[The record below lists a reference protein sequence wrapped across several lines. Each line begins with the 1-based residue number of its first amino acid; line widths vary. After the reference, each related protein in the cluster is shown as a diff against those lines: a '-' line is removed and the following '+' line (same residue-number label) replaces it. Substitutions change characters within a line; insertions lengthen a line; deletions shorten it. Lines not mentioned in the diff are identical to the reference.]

1 MQIEATYPENM
12 PQTQNGFSKTSPT
25 VSFSPEFTVTQDKTE
40 TAQIY
45 TRRSESQSISDKTG
59 SLRRSNSTERFL
71 GSLSQDLSGSVLV
84 FDDYGSVQS
93 LANQSVLQFDQTSH
107 HLKAVDIQPILRL
120 NLANLIG
127 AEDYAGCPVV
137 TVPNRVTKQEF
148 STNQNALLETL
159 LYFSAILKPENKS
172 KGYTVIVDTRGT
184 FGKAVKPFARFFAAV
199 PDQSFTTKQIVFVK
213 SDDFIEKQIANLRI
227 RTKKNREVPVHFV
240 SSKKLDKLVD
250 RNQLPSELGGS
261 INYNHRMWINNR
273 VDYETF
279 VQTAEAILQSGQPV
293 AGTPNDSSG
302 IGDLAPKEVNVA
314 AVKDCY
320 AKGEELVKRLVNLP
334 DPKSLHTYQP
344 ESTDQRDMR
353 IVVESYLG
361 RLSTVKTETGS
372 ADEHDSGGISGKS
385 GLLALEKD
393 PQNGAKM
400 SQKREMLEKLIQD
413 AIQFIDWSRNE
424 GGRLFAGVLD
434 EIGKDD
440 SETKTLQ
447 VQNDALIRS
456 CQKHFEWFSQMT
468 ATCTQLRQDGYRVD
482 KVEQISADLD
492 TAFTQTL
499 SKAQSR
505 EKLLQFRMDYHN
517 MMRTVEQNF
526 QSLEDFLQNQPTE
539 ESSFDDLQQLLL
551 NSDQFCSQVEKS
563 FMQLE
568 NIGDAVLTILGNLKE
583 QSTETA
589 TSRNMVKDSLMSATD
604 SREKIMQSHQLW
616 KDRVMQYIEL
626 TGHEDNVRRITSEIA
641 ESFGYLA
648 QTLQEDIMNGTS
660 NFRSSFSV
668 REPATREMYTEGI
681 EHLNRV
687 SLIRTDLAL
696 SEEPTNDLRDELSAT
711 WQNFFVQFAENGNED
726 HVLEICWLIMVQNW
740 KLVEKL
746 FKELQSLVSGS
757 DIDQEQLRVV
767 LNRNFEF
774 RNYVEVSYE
783 QTEILTT
790 TFLER
795 MAQNQTNGMMFS
807 NEELIK
813 LKGQLESLGEMKRFI
828 DESYS
833 GFVSQREAYSFF
845 QIMIEAC
852 DLVRIRITEMVPGML
867 EIGSTLIE
875 ALDLYQVHQQFMEK
889 IENRHDEI
897 REVLRKAD
905 TMVESTDESQS
916 QVYQAMAI
924 SLKDAWK
931 ELMMRM
937 EERRILLELV
947 IDFYRSCEEF
957 GQHLDYAY
965 TVCQS
970 TLIADN
976 IEQVQVLIEEHQE
989 MKRATSEHSM
999 NTIQNGQGLLDK
1011 IVEIGRNL
1019 ESQGSN
1025 VAVSSSALVER
1036 VLAELHDRRT
1046 LLEELWLQRK
1056 IRLEQSLLI
1065 FQLDAEIQQITNWFV
1080 TVGSDN
1086 MHHTDL
1092 GNNPTE
1098 TDKLIQIHLEF
1109 SNEAKVIEARI
1120 TRVLRSV
1127 DTLILTGHEDGDNI
1141 RERVSEIEG
1150 LNRDILNKIE
1160 SRRKRLML
1168 TIDFWNS
1175 ASVAFDRLV
1184 EIEEQIEET
1193 LSVPDGPSLGSNWK
1207 PERLAKLA
1215 QAILESTTPAIREGH
1230 IILDAS
1236 SVGAD
1241 GIKYIVEK
1249 LKERCAH
1256 LSSVCSEIRS
1266 ERSSLYVMYD
1276 DKFSVVTT
1284 WLVNIGLDLL
1294 NRRRTLGTT
1303 RQSASDFFDDHS
1315 RLRDDL
1321 KTRFI
1326 DVEACGSIVESM
1338 EINQESGANEARLKV
1353 EELKQ
1358 RWRTLAMFTEQR
1370 ISLSETY
1377 LEFLNQSTEMMN
1389 LMDTL
1394 EELLK
1399 LDNWNLDSRTLES
1412 TRRIWLDKF
1421 RLMNEV
1427 YEQVYFKGR
1436 CFLKDSNTQTL
1447 NDKQL
1452 SVETTIQFVQKQ
1464 LDLFEERRRVINDLW
1479 DTWKLKMPFVRDIT
1493 SQWDMFGHDANKS
1506 LNWIVEVQRRL
1517 FAPLVI
1523 GDPKHCRQT
1532 AYVMKD
1538 RLAEIKITYKRVTS
1552 EVERWLKMSEML
1564 NIKQKPESTSS
1575 DKNSEG
1581 LSPNSETES
1590 VVKIPQQLISEHKS
1604 YQTKMQIY
1612 DNHLNTLVE
1621 FLLKLGDLYDA
1632 IDATYS
1638 EVEKAKSTEDPE
1650 FVIKVMQVLD
1660 DTRDNEVQLF
1670 DDTVK
1675 SGNSFMDQVNDDE
1688 LPQPA
1693 KKETKVILSDLDMDH
1708 QHWLQWYEQ
1717 CSKELQSR
1725 IQTATHSNRAIYILQ
1740 CIDQFRNELQDMEG
1754 VYGDGTE
1761 GLLQI
1766 VKNFELWLQ
1775 DLDNFESKDIDPFLE
1790 SMQSSNAPADN
1801 SNADRCEQK
1810 WNELQKAIGKH
1821 RSLLELAREYHV
1833 LLDEVE
1839 SMSLECRDKVLEV
1852 SRKTLDADNLDKTNK
1867 LVNDLDKC
1875 EDKVEK
1881 QFISKLDRVYELAKL
1896 LFDPPPKYL
1905 DNLITRKNELKDSI
1919 ETVRDELNLK
1929 QDQFT
1934 FDDEVEKVIEVGV
1947 NSQPLLMSSLPPV
1960 PPKTPPRIISGL
1972 EDATVPK
1979 GKSAVF
1985 DCTVIG
1991 SPTIRVTWQKD
2002 GKRLIDSQNNRIS
2015 SDGAHKHT
2023 LEIPKVA
2030 ADDTGTI
2037 TLVAEN
2043 DFGKTNSSAYL
2054 HVQGPQGQAPAI
2066 YKIPESLPKVN
2077 EGGILKLEAVV
2088 SGTPP
2093 PEVVWYRNGREL
2105 TPNEKVKIRS
2115 APEVDEGLHQLVI
2128 SDCTRADAGDYSVS
2142 ATNDIGQV
2150 TKTCKVQVGEKPR
2163 PPKFVSELQDV
2174 EVEDGKPL
2182 RWEVEVDGKPTPVVK
2197 WFRGKED
2204 MSNFD
2209 CEIEHVGP
2217 VCALVLDE
2225 TFPDDEG
2232 QYTVVAT
2239 NEQGSAQSE
2248 GFLTVKDPRIR
2259 KISVVGE
2266 PPKFVKKPADKEV
2279 AEGKS
2284 VEFTCKVTGNPL
2296 PEVKWVNKE
2305 GEELTQNDD
2314 FKLSYKNG
2322 VATLLIK
2329 EVIPDDDGKFLC
2341 KAVNRVG
2348 ETTCSFFV
2356 KVLRKSKPFFEV
2368 PIKDVSCRELDSC
2381 SFDCVVSGDPKPT
2394 VHWQHNGEK
2403 IMPNNKEI
2411 KIIATGNK
2419 HSLHI
2424 KETQFTDRGTY
2435 KAIASNSEGEEGCSA
2450 FLAVE
2455 ELPFHLKPHSPQIEK
2470 QAPAQIQAEEGE
2482 PVVIEC
2488 DISAKP
2494 NPEVCWYKDRKHK
2507 LKPGPDIKMT
2517 TNGNTHSLQIRSCL
2531 AEDSGSYT
2539 LQAKNNLG
2547 EVSTSCNL
2555 YVKDRHT
2562 EPEAPEFVIGLSEVV
2577 AKEGES
2583 ATFECVVKGVPAP
2596 TVSWYLNGEKLT
2608 EAPDQQIR
2616 RNEDKHLLKLHKLE
2630 IDDTGPLTATASNI
2644 AGNVSSTAPLLVNAR
2659 EKKPILIQPLTSV
2672 KTKLG
2677 EPEAVMQCKI
2687 GNASAPPG
2695 CNINL
2700 YKDDQLVPVNNTRV
2714 KLIDDGQ
2721 DSLKVVITNVA
2732 AEDEGQYCVEVSN
2745 GAGTVTTS
2753 AFCHIQE
2760 DSLSDQLADETD
2772 LVSSSANNASLL
2784 KGANSSSTL
2793 LDMYENVEVFLP
2805 IHEVANKYGSS
2816 KNVFK
2821 STEDV
2826 ITKTSTLLIESS
2838 NMEAPAF
2845 ISELLQP
2852 PVVKV
2857 GQDVTL
2863 EIIVKGV
2870 PDPEVR
2876 WLKDDEP
2883 VDLKRCQVSRD
2894 DGKCTLQLKQVN
2906 PSDEGEFSI
2915 VAENPAGR
2923 AQCTCQLLI
2932 DDSSNAPIFTERL
2945 TTQEIEQGQPL
2956 ELQVTVRAHP
2966 EPKVTWYLN
2975 DEPFK
2980 PSVGDSVC
2988 QEGPRYKCSIK
2999 SVTPEMSGKIAVVA
3013 ENDRGKATSSAEL
3026 IVTAPQIAP
3035 TFEKKLDGHVIKQN
3049 EPLHFHC
3056 VISGQPTPQV
3066 VWSLNGV
3073 IVQIDGHRITERR
3086 IGINYYLVIN
3096 DVGPQDAGI
3105 YSCTAENGV
3114 GKAVSTAEVFVDVG
3128 DTSESPPGPS
3138 FPKPLTPTSLSEGAQ
3153 LMLLCKVDPK
3163 AAPMDLFW
3171 CRDGEPINPED
3182 ERVIVE
3188 VSDDWW
3194 VRLLIDEVE
3203 QSDAGLYSCVAVN
3216 ETSRT
3221 TTEAK
3226 VQVIAR
3232 KKPPATPKIKQTLP
3246 ERDESNPL
3254 ETRVGEELRLKIILD
3269 DVDYSDASEVRW
3281 YKGSQ
3286 LITQDHRTKIFRED
3300 REHTLVIL
3308 NVEAEDSGHYS
3319 VSAINPSTG
3328 HSSTSTCFVLV
3339 KVPPTEVPVIS
3350 IDAGTVYAPQFASSL
3365 ENVTVYVDDRVELI
3379 CHVSGYP
3386 LPTVYWTKD
3395 HQPLKLNPP
3404 RVFSD
3409 GGDYTYRLVIG
3420 RVCLEDQGLYICH
3433 AQNEGGQAESSC
3445 FMNVLPYEAM
3455 YASTCPVPTYP
3466 YGGYGSTSRP
3476 TTPGSTATSPRP
3488 NTNTQNPPRFLRQLE
3503 DLKID
3508 EKEDIALFVEL
3519 EHACDVSWLKDNK
3532 PLTEKDGFKFESDQ
3546 GRHYL
3551 SLKHAEAKD
3560 SGIYS
3565 LKAQARGSKKS
3576 SSTTNC
3582 NVVVQALRE
3591 APLIRKRLSDKKVSQ
3606 GQQVVFEAE
3615 VTGKPTPKV
3624 TWRREGTKIT
3634 PSSKEF
3640 QISQRDQKHQL
3651 TIHEVYPEDKGTF
3664 TIVAENAVGRD
3675 TSSAV
3680 LKVVDQ
3686 SELEE
3691 ESPVILNLNS
3701 VLQSQPPSSL
3711 KSPGGK
3717 MSIQIVKAL
3726 EPLTVLE
3733 GNPAALQCELGGM
3746 YNDQLVVSW
3755 EKDGICVDKD
3765 PNYSFSFGNN
3775 VARCFISECFPEDSG
3790 SWSVTFNHP
3799 SGQPEDAVTST
3810 TELTC
3815 KEAVIIDKDARSLD
3829 PAMPESV
3836 APEFIRKLT
3845 PQRLVEGGHAM
3856 FQCVV
3861 SGFPYPDIQWLK
3873 NNQIIQS
3880 GYRYQVQNDAQSGT
3894 CSLSISFIL
3903 PEEDGGVYTCVATN
3917 VKGQAVTEAHLL
3929 DDDAYKR
3936 YLAEDQKRMFVGELT
3951 TKVRAKSPAMHR
3963 KDQRRDVYI
3972 PKYELNLARNVS
3984 DRLGSPL
3991 GPPGSHGG
3999 SSQQLPHPSVFNK
4012 PVDTSNFNAHNFE
4025 DRLLNEIEF
4034 RDEKLR
4040 AAMPPGQQDDNAG
4053 NPEVDISSIPESEIV
4068 PPTFATKPQT
4078 QKLIEG
4084 STVRFECMVFG
4095 NPTPRFNWFHNGRP
4109 LYPSQRVSLA
4119 RGIRDPES
4127 GTTKAA
4133 LTLSRV
4139 YGEDSGYFT
4148 VLAWNPRG
4156 RTVCSPQLFVDRVGG
4171 GGGTGPASV
4180 TTTVMMKPGIMSA
4193 PEEPT
4198 QQQPQQQPPDY
4209 GRAQAFKMLEDRNKK
4224 MDAPVVRAGVY
4235 EKHLAPSFMKKPT
4248 DVFAKEGK
4256 TARFDCKVAGRPTP
4270 TLRWFHEGVEIPTND
4285 PGRSNTVREDGTNSL
4300 LFHNVRARES
4310 GHYEC
4315 VAQNK
4320 GGEARFLVRLIVDE
4334 SSIEEPPRIIEKPPS
4349 NIPTR
4354 EGDPITLRVRA
4365 IGHPEPQ
4372 IAFVKDGRK
4381 DPYSSPAGMFDN
4393 PMMPQERPVIDK
4405 VAPGIFE
4412 ISFPGGVNK
4421 DDNGWYTCSATS
4433 PAGVDSFSCKIN
4445 IKMPNVPEPK
4455 PNPVKISIPKRG
4467 THPLPPLPP
4476 PEEKPS
4482 WAKKDGDWDGTELY
4496 VPSKTQQPPKSKK
4509 LLPLPDTNTEEEV
4522 QPSWAKKD
4530 EWDESELYASSK
4542 TQQPPKFKKM
4552 LQDMN
4557 IAEGNKTYMECTV
4570 YPAGDPTMVVEW
4582 FKDGRP
4588 LLHGTRFRPI
4598 FEFGFCVL
4606 EFDNVWSRDAGTYVC
4621 RAVNK
4626 VGMAEVSCRVSVRG
4640 GSTLVDED
4648 SQLPEDMRAGF
4659 EQLNQWEQ
4667 IKSSMPSGNLGIN
4680 EDEGISPPMI
4690 VQYPENVEVT
4700 EGQTAK
4706 FLCRVGGNPIPTVF
4720 WYRNEQ
4726 IINASNRMNVSYDGI
4741 HRLEISKT
4749 RPSDSGLI
4757 TLIARNHY
4765 GEARFD
4771 TNLVVKSKSG
4781 VAGQPSRVTNKN
4793 ESVVMKKFVSNS
4805 VTTTVNTATADNT
4818 STSINQSN
4826 GYVQTG
4832 IQL

>member
-3026 IVTAPQIAP
+3026 IVT
-3035 TFEKKLDGHVIKQN
+3035 D
-3049 EPLHFHC
+3049 
-3056 VISGQPTPQV
+3056 
-3066 VWSLNGV
+3066 
-3073 IVQIDGHRITERR
+3073 
-3086 IGINYYLVIN
+3086 
-3096 DVGPQDAGI
+3096 
-3105 YSCTAENGV
+3105 
-3114 GKAVSTAEVFVDVG
+3114 
-3128 DTSESPPGPS
+3128 
-3138 FPKPLTPTSLSEGAQ
+3138 
-3153 LMLLCKVDPK
+3153 
-3163 AAPMDLFW
+3163 
-3171 CRDGEPINPED
+3171 
-3182 ERVIVE
+3182 
-3188 VSDDWW
+3188 
-3194 VRLLIDEVE
+3194 
-3203 QSDAGLYSCVAVN
+3203 
-3216 ETSRT
+3216 
-3221 TTEAK
+3221 
-3226 VQVIAR
+3226 
-3232 KKPPATPKIKQTLP
+3232 
-3246 ERDESNPL
+3246 
-3254 ETRVGEELRLKIILD
+3254 
-3269 DVDYSDASEVRW
+3269 
-3281 YKGSQ
+3281 
-3286 LITQDHRTKIFRED
+3286 
-3300 REHTLVIL
+3300 
-3308 NVEAEDSGHYS
+3308 
-3319 VSAINPSTG
+3319 
-3328 HSSTSTCFVLV
+3328 
-3339 KVPPTEVPVIS
+3339 
-3350 IDAGTVYAPQFASSL
+3350 
-3365 ENVTVYVDDRVELI
+3365 
-3379 CHVSGYP
+3379 
-3386 LPTVYWTKD
+3386 
-3395 HQPLKLNPP
+3395 
-3404 RVFSD
+3404 
-3409 GGDYTYRLVIG
+3409 
-3420 RVCLEDQGLYICH
+3420 
-3433 AQNEGGQAESSC
+3433 
-3445 FMNVLPYEAM
+3445 
-3455 YASTCPVPTYP
+3455 
-3466 YGGYGSTSRP
+3466 
-3476 TTPGSTATSPRP
+3476 
-3488 NTNTQNPPRFLRQLE
+3488 TQNPPRFLRQLE

-3929 DDDAYKR
+3929 DDGFMHLTRLTLDAYKR